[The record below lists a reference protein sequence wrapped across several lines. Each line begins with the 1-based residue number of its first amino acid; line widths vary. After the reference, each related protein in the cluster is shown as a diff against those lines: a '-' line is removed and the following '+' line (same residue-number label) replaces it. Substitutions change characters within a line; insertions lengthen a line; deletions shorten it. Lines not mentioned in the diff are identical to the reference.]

1 MKVLF
6 LILIIERISPYASKY
21 STDGWVSLLWG
32 RQKNRHII
40 TVGGDAYNTEVLKDS
55 PTDAVITSEDCG
67 GRAGKAA
74 LRRWTLKGQ
83 LEFSSHRKAEG
94 TPMRGPSMGKV
105 TTPWT
110 PSKQGLDLGLLR
122 IKHWSRNIIEIP
134 KVCVGLKQRTESQLP
149 RHFR

>member
-55 PTDAVITSEDCG
+55 PTDAVITSEDWG

-74 LRRWTLKGQ
+74 LRR
-83 LEFSSHRKAEG
+83 
-94 TPMRGPSMGKV
+94 
-105 TTPWT
+105 
-110 PSKQGLDLGLLR
+110 
-122 IKHWSRNIIEIP
+122 
-134 KVCVGLKQRTESQLP
+134 
-149 RHFR
+149 